1 MVGTI
6 EIRIHGRGGQG
17 AVIGAEILADALFR
31 EGKYSQ
37 KIPVYGA
44 ERRGAPVVAF
54 VRFDEKPIT
63 LTCGVYNPDCIVVL
77 DPKLQKTVNVAAGL
91 KEGGVAIL
99 NETKDPEDVD
109 LGVNLSKIATVD
121 ATSIAVDVIGPQ
133 AIPITNT
140 VMLGALSKAT
150 GWIKLES
157 LFDPIRERFPGEIG
171 EKNIK
176 AAEMG
181 YEKVRVKEF
190 RVEKVS
196 GAGVSRYVKL
206 SGSRALTLRELR
218 PCPAVDVKNLRQVST
233 GNWRI
238 FKPVVD
244 QEKCVRCKM
253 CYYFCPEGVI
263 TVTDKGVSIDYK
275 YCKGCGICANECRVG
290 AIKMVKEL

>member
-99 NETKDPEDVD
+99 NETKDPEDID

-176 AAEMG
+176 AAAKRET
-181 YEKVRVKEF
+181 
-190 RVEKVS
+190 
-196 GAGVSRYVKL
+196 
-206 SGSRALTLRELR
+206 GS
-218 PCPAVDVKNLRQVST
+218 
-233 GNWRI
+233 
-238 FKPVVD
+238 
-244 QEKCVRCKM
+244 
-253 CYYFCPEGVI
+253 
-263 TVTDKGVSIDYK
+263 
-275 YCKGCGICANECRVG
+275 
-290 AIKMVKEL
+290 